1 MEDRGFHSV
10 NHWLSVACENL
21 LPRRRWLLCCFL
33 GVGMRPHF
41 PGSTEG
47 TYHCHDSRGASVVG
61 LPTHHVM
68 GHLGAQA
75 RGGETRIRAG
85 AVREGR
91 GEGLEKARNATGS
104 QVNTSGP
111 RIYFA
116 ADFFQ

>member
-1 MEDRGFHSV
+1 
-10 NHWLSVACENL
+10 
-21 LPRRRWLLCCFL
+21 
-33 GVGMRPHF
+33 MRPHF

-85 AVREGR
+85 AGRKGR